1 MFYTNM
7 VSDFTRLRYN
17 VDSGISDSDSET
29 GGISMKRIV
38 RGVCG
43 LLSAVMLLST
53 TAMAAD
59 YTPVVTSD
67 ERVKGFYNVYN
78 GENAS
83 LQMEL
88 AGRYNSG
95 AMNADGGSLEIVQF
109 NARNGFAYAVSG
121 VKGVLIAIDLNENMS
136 GSTVADLTA
145 TGKEYDLK
153 DIVKAEDFTY
163 GDMTSVAV
171 SPDGKTLAVAI
182 QAADYTQTGVVAI
195 FTCGKDGTL
204 ILQNTVSVGVQPD
217 MVTFT
222 PDGSKILTANEGEP
236 RMGYSAAGAVDP
248 KGSVSIID
256 TKTFVVE
263 TVGFDNFDS
272 DDARQALV
280 DKGILLK
287 KNTAPSVDL
296 EPEYIACTD
305 DTAYVSC

>member
-1 MFYTNM
+1 
-7 VSDFTRLRYN
+7 
-17 VDSGISDSDSET
+17 
-29 GGISMKRIV
+29 MKRIV

-53 TAMAAD
+53 TALAAN

-67 ERVKGFYNVYN
+67 ERVKVFYNSDDT
-78 GENAS
+78 S

-95 AMNADGGSLEIVQF
+95 AMNADGGSLEIVQY

-136 GSTVADLTA
+136 GSTVADLS
-145 TGKEYDLK
+145 GKEYDLK
-153 DIVKAEDFTY
+153 NIVQADDFTY

-182 QAADYTQTGVVAI
+182 QAEDYWKNGVVAI
-195 FTCGKDGTL
+195 FSCGKNGVLTL
-204 ILQNTVSVGVQPD
+204 RNTVSVGVQPD

-236 RMGYSAAGAVDP
+236 RMGYSAAGAIDP

-256 TKTFVVE
+256 AKTFAVE
-263 TVGFDNFDS
+263 TVGFSTFDS
-272 DDARQALV
+272 SEARQALV
-280 DKGILLK
+280 RRWWTRTL
-287 KNTAPSVDL
+287 S
-296 EPEYIACTD
+296 
-305 DTAYVSC
+305 

>member
-1 MFYTNM
+1 
-7 VSDFTRLRYN
+7 
-17 VDSGISDSDSET
+17 
-29 GGISMKRIV
+29 MKRIV

-121 VKGVLIAIDLNENMS
+121 VKGKLIAIDLNASLS
-136 GSTVADLTA
+136 GDKVVELGGTEHDI
-145 TGKEYDLK
+145 K
-153 DIVKAEDFTY
+153 DIVRVDGFTY

-171 SPDGKTLAVAI
+171 SPDGGTLAVAI
-182 QAADYTQTGVVAI
+182 QAEEYTANGIAAL
-195 FTCGKDGTL
+195 FTCGG
-204 ILQNTVSVGVQPD
+204 
-217 MVTFT
+217 
-222 PDGSKILTANEGEP
+222 DGSLTLRG
-236 RMGYSAAGAVDP
+236 
-248 KGSVSIID
+248 
-256 TKTFVVE
+256 
-263 TVGFDNFDS
+263 TVP
-272 DDARQALV
+272 L
-280 DKGILLK
+280 
-287 KNTAPSVDL
+287 P
-296 EPEYIACTD
+296 
-305 DTAYVSC
+305 

>member
-1 MFYTNM
+1 
-7 VSDFTRLRYN
+7 
-17 VDSGISDSDSET
+17 
-29 GGISMKRIV
+29 MKRIV

-43 LLSAVMLLST
+43 LLSEVMLLST

-145 TGKEYDLK
+145 TGKEYDL
-153 DIVKAEDFTY
+153 
-163 GDMTSVAV
+163 
-171 SPDGKTLAVAI
+171 
-182 QAADYTQTGVVAI
+182 
-195 FTCGKDGTL
+195 
-204 ILQNTVSVGVQPD
+204 
-217 MVTFT
+217 
-222 PDGSKILTANEGEP
+222 
-236 RMGYSAAGAVDP
+236 
-248 KGSVSIID
+248 
-256 TKTFVVE
+256 
-263 TVGFDNFDS
+263 
-272 DDARQALV
+272 
-280 DKGILLK
+280 
-287 KNTAPSVDL
+287 
-296 EPEYIACTD
+296 
-305 DTAYVSC
+305 

>member
-1 MFYTNM
+1 
-7 VSDFTRLRYN
+7 
-17 VDSGISDSDSET
+17 
-29 GGISMKRIV
+29 MKRIV

-121 VKGVLIAIDLNENMS
+121 VKGVLIAIDLNENTS

-145 TGKEYDLK
+145 TGKEYDLE

-248 KGSVSIID
+248 KGSVATVYKGNIIKNLIMD
-256 TKTFVVE
+256 CQSYTKYRPNETTGGIFVSWRRKE
-263 TVGFDNFDS
+263 ELPTG
-272 DDARQALV
+272 A
-280 DKGILLK
+280 
-287 KNTAPSVDL
+287 
-296 EPEYIACTD
+296 
-305 DTAYVSC
+305 

>member
-1 MFYTNM
+1 
-7 VSDFTRLRYN
+7 
-17 VDSGISDSDSET
+17 
-29 GGISMKRIV
+29 MKRIV

-95 AMNADGGSLEIVQF
+95 AMNAD
-109 NARNGFAYAVSG
+109 ARNGFAYAVSG

-163 GDMTSVAV
+163 RLES
-171 SPDGKTLAVAI
+171 
-182 QAADYTQTGVVAI
+182 QT
-195 FTCGKDGTL
+195 
-204 ILQNTVSVGVQPD
+204 
-217 MVTFT
+217 
-222 PDGSKILTANEGEP
+222 
-236 RMGYSAAGAVDP
+236 R
-248 KGSVSIID
+248 
-256 TKTFVVE
+256 
-263 TVGFDNFDS
+263 
-272 DDARQALV
+272 
-280 DKGILLK
+280 
-287 KNTAPSVDL
+287 
-296 EPEYIACTD
+296 
-305 DTAYVSC
+305 